1 MKKLF
6 SCALDKKDLRD
17 SVVAPILARLDGFR
31 IESYK
36 QWARIS
42 RRLGAIEDSIKMIAN
57 QLAAQLDKK
66 NAADEPSSLPERD

>member
-17 SVVAPILARLDGFR
+17 SVVAPVLTRLDGFR
-31 IESYK
+31 LESYK

-42 RRLGAIEDSIKMIAN
+42 RRLGAIEDSIEVIAG
-57 QLAAQLDKK
+57 QLAAKLDEE
-66 NAADEPSSLPERD
+66 NADPSSLPEND